1 MVALVLAG
9 TFLVVAGL
17 ERVPRLRFAPS
28 PFLRPFLATDAMWYL
43 LASAS
48 SAVSVFLF
56 RPALEGLALPGLDAL
71 VGGLPTALRFL
82 VALAVYDFVAFAV
95 HLGIHRSD
103 ALWAVHKVHH
113 SSLRLDWLATTRTHV
128 FEHLVRNIPAQAALL
143 ALGLPGAEIAVV
155 AVVYAVF
162 ALFGHSNLRL
172 DLRWAEPVFVTPRLH
187 RRHHVL
193 ATTQRNF
200 GTVFS
205 VWDRLFGL
213 LVAVDTDP
221 DEPFGVPGE
230 RETYP
235 QRFADAMRAPAREL
249 RARRYSRGPWS
260 SAPPSRR
267 SRPRSPTSGSSGP
280 PATT

>member
-1 MVALVLAG
+1 MVALFLAG
-9 TFLVVAGL
+9 AFLVVAGL

-28 PFLRPFLATDAMWYL
+28 PFLRPFLATDALWYL
-43 LASAS
+43 VASGS
-48 SAVSVFLF
+48 SALSVLLF
-56 RPALEGLALPGLDAL
+56 RPVLERAALPVGI
-71 VGGLPTALRFL
+71 GGLPGAMRFV
-82 VALAVYDFVAFAV
+82 VALAAYDFVAFAV

-103 ALWAVHKVHH
+103 ALWSVHKVHH

-128 FEHLVRNIPAQAALL
+128 FEHLVRNIPAQAVLF
-143 ALGLPGAEIAVV
+143 ALGVPGAQVAAV

-162 ALFGHSNLRL
+162 ALLGHSNLAV

-230 RETYP
+230 RDTYP
-235 QRFADAMRAPAREL
+235 QRFADALRAPAREL
-249 RARRYSRGPWS
+249 LRT
-260 SAPPSRR
+260 R
-267 SRPRSPTSGSSGP
+267 SGTL
-280 PATT
+280 